1 MWWFKKKHDPLAA
14 IPMPDVGFE
23 LKSITLAQAQPKWSL
38 FARRQERWSIGNAI
52 NEGYDEST
60 IVYACVEKR
69 AKLIASVPWCVKK
82 KGKDED
88 GNDTWLRDDTSPLN
102 DLLKRPN
109 PNQSLYELMYSVSQY
124 LDLAGSAFVT
134 KVKAGVTANLPRQ
147 LWVMQSQHMEIRPGR
162 VRLVDSFEHIHAD
175 KIVST
180 ILPEDMIHFRMP
192 NPSSPY
198 WGQPVLKAAAKA
210 TDVDREA
217 GEHQKVSLQNR
228 SLSDI
233 SVELPPGATP
243 EQAQAVRD
251 KLHERNSGPANARKP
266 IVSSG
271 KVTMLGQTAV
281 EMDFVASRRATWT
294 EICAAF
300 GMSLANL
307 GMTEAVNLANADAMN
322 KALWENTIIPQ
333 LELMKRQLNHQ
344 LAGDFGN
351 DIKIDYDLSN
361 VEALQEKRSDK
372 LDAMAKLFAVGVP
385 FNEINERLELGF
397 KEREGG
403 DISYIPSG
411 LIPANYDL
419 GLDDGSNEEDGTGA
433 YGSNA

>member
-1 MWWFKKKHDPLAA
+1 MWPFNKKHDPLAP
-14 IPMPDVGFE
+14 IPIPEFS
-23 LKSITLAQAQPKWSL
+23 LKSMTLPESMPRWKLYATKQ
-38 FARRQERWSIGNAI
+38 RDWSIDNAI

-82 KGKDED
+82 KGKDEE
-88 GNDTWLRDDTSPLN
+88 GNDTWLRDDASPLN

-109 PNQSLYELMYSVSQY
+109 PDQSLYELMYSVSQY
-124 LDLAGSAFVT
+124 LDLAGSSFVT

-147 LWVMQSQHMEIRPGR
+147 LWVIPSQYIKIKPGE
-162 VRLVDSFEHIHAD
+162 VRLIDYYEHTIKRGD
-175 KIVST
+175 NKILS
-180 ILPEDMIHFRMP
+180 PDMIHFRMP

-233 SVELPPGATP
+233 SVELPAGATS
-243 EQAQAVRD
+243 EQAQKTRD
-251 KLHERNSGPANARKP
+251 ALHERNSGPANARKP

-271 KVTMLGQTAV
+271 KVTVLGQTAV

-294 EICAAF
+294 EICAVF

-333 LELMKRQLNHQ
+333 LELIKRQLNHQ
-344 LAGDFGN
+344 LAGDFGS

-372 LDAMAKLFAVGVP
+372 LDAMGKLFAVGVP

-403 DISYIPSG
+403 DVSYIPSG

-419 GLDDGSNEEDGTGA
+419 GLDDGSNEEDGQGA
-433 YGSNA
+433 YGSNT